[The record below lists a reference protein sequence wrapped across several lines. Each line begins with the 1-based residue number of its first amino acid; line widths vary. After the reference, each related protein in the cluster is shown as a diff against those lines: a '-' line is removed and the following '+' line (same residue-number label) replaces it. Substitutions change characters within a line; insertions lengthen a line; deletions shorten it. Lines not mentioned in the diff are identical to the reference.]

1 MDLNK
6 LVNNAMAEIQESG
19 FVEQVVKKQLESTI
33 SSIISDLFRSYGTF
47 GETLKKQIEEQLNID
62 FGNLNIAGYN
72 QLVLNAVKE
81 KLDEAIHI
89 EGVQKIKEAMDKML
103 GDPVK
108 EIKLSELVEVMK
120 EEKTG
125 WGNTDHDDEVTVDI
139 DNRSTLSFIGLDEEE
154 GKERFE
160 CKYRF
165 SVCEDGSINTMQIDG
180 KEFNNK
186 IIMGGLRGFEKTL
199 FKMYASGTKIIV
211 DEDDVNTYYSDR
223 EY

>member
-89 EGVQKIKEAMDKML
+89 EGVQKIKKSMDEIL
-103 GDPVK
+103 GDPLK
-108 EIKLSELVEVMK
+108 EIKLSELVEMMK
-120 EEKTG
+120 NEKSE
-125 WGNTDHDDEVTVDI
+125 WDDDHDDEVTVDI
-139 DNRSTLSFIGLDEEE
+139 DNRGSLIFIGLDEEE
-154 GKERFE
+154 GKSRYS
-160 CKYRF
+160 CKYNL
-165 SVCEDGSINTMQIDG
+165 SVRQDGSINTVGIEG

-186 IIMGGLRGFEKTL
+186 VIMGGLHGFEETL
-199 FKMYASGTKIIV
+199 FKMYVSGTKIIV
-211 DEDDVNTYYSDR
+211 DEDDVNTYYPDR